1 MKKSSVV
8 SRKLLVVSAVCL
20 TAAVAVAA
28 PTISSR
34 LRMPI
39 VPLTNSFEIAGVK
52 FPPRYTEELFRMNQ
66 EAFATY
72 QQERKRIAAL
82 AEETFQSQLTDEH
95 RKVLLEISRQ
105 QEEEFGRMRAE
116 AAARNAE
123 LVAITNRKAYVVKEY
138 HEKRRSEY
146 HYQPKSLYWLKD
158 EVFKETVTRAEKG
171 KVVIH
176 ILYTRGKDGK
186 EKRHRYD
193 PLAIERRLAEAAEQ
207 EERAKAKGGVK

>member
-1 MKKSSVV
+1 MKKSLVV
-8 SRKLLVVSAVCL
+8 SRRSLVVSAVCL
-20 TAAVAVAA
+20 MAALAVAA
-28 PTISSR
+28 TRPER
-34 LRMPI
+34 LRIPSD
-39 VPLTNSFEIAGVK
+39 PLTNSFEIAGVK
-52 FPPRYTEELFRMNQ
+52 FPPRYNEEQFRMRKVAFEALHQ
-66 EAFATY
+66 EL
-72 QQERKRIAAL
+72 KRIDAL

-146 HYQPKSLYWLKD
+146 HYQPKSLYWLGD

-171 KVVIH
+171 KVVVN
-176 ILYTRGKDGK
+176 ILYTHDKDGK

-193 PLAIERRLAEAAEQ
+193 PYSIERRLQDAAKQ
-207 EERAKAKGGVK
+207 NAKGGVK

>member
-1 MKKSSVV
+1 MKKSSAVG
-8 SRKLLVVSAVCL
+8 RQLVVVGAVCL
-20 TAAVAVAA
+20 AAVVAVAA
-28 PTISSR
+28 PRPER
-34 LRMPI
+34 LRMPSG
-39 VPLTNSFEIAGVK
+39 PLTNSFEIAGVK
-52 FPPRYTEELFRMNQ
+52 FPPRYTEEQFRMRKVAF
-66 EAFATY
+66 EAFH
-72 QQERKRIAAL
+72 QELKRIEAI
-82 AEETFQSQLTDEH
+82 AEETFQSQLTEEH

-105 QEEEFGRMRAE
+105 QEEEIGRMRAE

-123 LVAITNRKAYVVKEY
+123 FVAITNRKAYVVKEY

-146 HYQPKSLYWLKD
+146 HYRPESLYWMGG

-193 PLAIERRLAEAAEQ
+193 PYSIERRLQDAAKQ
-207 EERAKAKGGVK
+207 NAKGGVK

>member
-1 MKKSSVV
+1 MKKLLAVG
-8 SRKLLVVSAVCL
+8 RQLVVVGAVCL
-20 TAAVAVAA
+20 AAVVAVAA
-28 PTISSR
+28 PRSPR

-39 VPLTNSFEIAGVK
+39 VSLTNSFEIAGVK
-52 FPPRYTEELFRMNQ
+52 FPPRYTEEQFRMRKVAFEAYHQ
-66 EAFATY
+66 EL
-72 QQERKRIAAL
+72 KRISAL

-146 HYQPKSLYWLKD
+146 HYRPESLYWMGG

-171 KVVIH
+171 KVVVH
-176 ILYTRGKDGK
+176 VLYTCGKDGK

-193 PLAIERRLAEAAEQ
+193 PYSIERRLQDAAKQ
-207 EERAKAKGGVK
+207 NAKGGVK

>member
-1 MKKSSVV
+1 MKKLLAVG
-8 SRKLLVVSAVCL
+8 RQLVVVGAVCL
-20 TAAVAVAA
+20 AAAVAVAA
-28 PTISSR
+28 PRPKR
-34 LRMPI
+34 LRMPSG
-39 VPLTNSFEIAGVK
+39 PLTNSFEIAGVK
-52 FPPRYTEELFRMNQ
+52 FPPRYTEEQFRMRKVAFEALHQ
-66 EAFATY
+66 EL
-72 QQERKRIAAL
+72 KRIEAL

-95 RKVLLEISRQ
+95 RKVLLEICRQ

-123 LVAITNRKAYVVKEY
+123 LVAITNRKVYIVKEY

-146 HYQPKSLYWLKD
+146 HYRPESLYWMGG

-176 ILYTRGKDGK
+176 ILYTRDKDGK

-193 PLAIERRLAEAAEQ
+193 PYSIERRLQDAAKQ
-207 EERAKAKGGVK
+207 NAKGGVK

>member
-1 MKKSSVV
+1 MKKLLAVG
-8 SRKLLVVSAVCL
+8 RQLVVVGAVCL
-20 TAAVAVAA
+20 AAAVAVAA
-28 PTISSR
+28 PRPKR
-34 LRMPI
+34 LRMPSG
-39 VPLTNSFEIAGVK
+39 PLTNSFEIAGVK
-52 FPPRYTEELFRMNQ
+52 FPPRYTEEQFRMRKVAFEALHQ
-66 EAFATY
+66 EL
-72 QQERKRIAAL
+72 KRIEAL

-95 RKVLLEISRQ
+95 RKVLLEICRQ

-123 LVAITNRKAYVVKEY
+123 LVAITNRKVYIVKEY

-146 HYQPKSLYWLKD
+146 HYRPESLYWMGG

-176 ILYTRGKDGK
+176 ILYTRDKDGK

-193 PLAIERRLAEAAEQ
+193 PYSIERCLQDAANQ
-207 EERAKAKGGVK
+207 NAKGGVK

>member
-1 MKKSSVV
+1 MKKLLAVG
-8 SRKLLVVSAVCL
+8 RQLVVVGAVCL
-20 TAAVAVAA
+20 AAAVAVAA
-28 PTISSR
+28 PRPKR
-34 LRMPI
+34 LRMPSG
-39 VPLTNSFEIAGVK
+39 PLTNSFEIAGVN
-52 FPPRYTEELFRMNQ
+52 FPPRYTEEQFRMRKVAFEALEQ
-66 EAFATY
+66 ELN
-72 QQERKRIAAL
+72 RISAL

-146 HYQPKSLYWLKD
+146 HYRPESLYWMGG
-158 EVFKETVTRAEKG
+158 ECFKETVTRAEKG
-171 KVVIH
+171 KVVVH

-193 PLAIERRLAEAAEQ
+193 PYSIERRLQDAAKQ
-207 EERAKAKGGVK
+207 NAKGGVK

>member
-1 MKKSSVV
+1 MKKS
-8 SRKLLVVSAVCL
+8 LVVGVVCL
-20 TAAVAVAA
+20 MATVAA
-28 PTISSR
+28 IAASRPER
-34 LRMPI
+34 LRMPSG
-39 VPLTNSFEIAGVK
+39 PLTNSFEIAGVM
-52 FPPRYTEELFRMNQ
+52 FPPRYTEEQFRMRKVAF
-66 EAFATY
+66 EAFH
-72 QQERKRIAAL
+72 QELKRIEAI
-82 AEETFQSQLTDEH
+82 AEETFQSQLTEEH

-105 QEEEFGRMRAE
+105 QEEEIGRMCAE

-123 LVAITNRKAYVVKEY
+123 FVAITNRKAYVVKEY

-146 HYQPKSLYWLKD
+146 HYRPESLYWMGG

-193 PLAIERRLAEAAEQ
+193 PYSIERRLQDAAKQ
-207 EERAKAKGGVK
+207 NAKGGVK

>member
-1 MKKSSVV
+1 M
-8 SRKLLVVSAVCL
+8 
-20 TAAVAVAA
+20 AAVAIAA
-28 PTISSR
+28 PRPER
-34 LRMPI
+34 LRMPRGS
-39 VPLTNSFEIAGVK
+39 LTNGVEISGVK
-52 FPPRYTEELFRMNQ
+52 FPPWYTKEQFQMRLAAFDRCREEI
-66 EAFATY
+66 A
-72 QQERKRIAAL
+72 RIDAL
-82 AEETFQSQLTDEH
+82 AEETFHAQLTDAQ

-105 QEEEFGRMRAE
+105 QEEDLGRMRAK

-146 HYQPKSLYWLKD
+146 HYQPESLYWMGG

-186 EKRHRYD
+186 EKRHCYD
-193 PLAIERRLAEAAEQ
+193 PYLIERRLQEAA
-207 EERAKAKGGVK
+207 RNNAKGVAK

>member
-1 MKKSSVV
+1 MKKLLAVG
-8 SRKLLVVSAVCL
+8 RQLVVVGAVCL
-20 TAAVAVAA
+20 AAVVAVAA
-28 PTISSR
+28 PRPER
-34 LRMPI
+34 LRMPSG
-39 VPLTNSFEIAGVK
+39 PLTNSFEIAGVK
-52 FPPRYTEELFRMNQ
+52 FPPRYTEEQFRMRR
-66 EAFATY
+66 EANDKY
-72 QQERKRIAAL
+72 REELKRIEAI
-82 AEETFQSQLTDEH
+82 AEETFQAQLTEEH

-146 HYQPKSLYWLKD
+146 HYRPESLYWMGG

-193 PLAIERRLAEAAEQ
+193 PSSIERRLQDAAKQ
-207 EERAKAKGGVK
+207 NAKGGVK

>member
-1 MKKSSVV
+1 MNKS
-8 SRKLLVVSAVCL
+8 LVVSIVCL
-20 TAAVAVAA
+20 MAAVAVAA
-28 PTISSR
+28 PHPER
-34 LRMPI
+34 LRMPSD
-39 VPLTNSFEIAGVK
+39 PLTNSFEIAGVK
-52 FPPRYTEELFRMNQ
+52 FPPRYNEEQFRMRKVAFEALHQ
-66 EAFATY
+66 EL
-72 QQERKRIAAL
+72 KRIDAL
-82 AEETFQSQLTDEH
+82 ADKTFQSQLTDEH
-95 RKVLLEISRQ
+95 RKVLQEISRQ
-105 QEEEFGRMRAE
+105 QEVEFARMSAE

-146 HYQPKSLYWLKD
+146 HYRPKSLYWLKD

-193 PLAIERRLAEAAEQ
+193 PLAIERRLAEAAKQ
-207 EERAKAKGGVK
+207 EKRAKAKGGVK

>member
-1 MKKSSVV
+1 MKESLVASVV
-8 SRKLLVVSAVCL
+8 CL
-20 TAAVAVAA
+20 MATVAFAA
-28 PTISSR
+28 PRPER
-34 LRMPI
+34 LRMPSG
-39 VPLTNSFEIAGVK
+39 PLTNSFEIAGVK
-52 FPPRYTEELFRMNQ
+52 FPPRYTEEQFRMRKDAYEALHQ
-66 EAFATY
+66 EL
-72 QQERKRIAAL
+72 KRIDAL
-82 AEETFQSQLTDEH
+82 AENTFQLQLTDEH

-146 HYQPKSLYWLKD
+146 HYQPKSLYWMGG

-171 KVVIH
+171 KVVVN
-176 ILYTRGKDGK
+176 ILYTRDKDGK

-193 PLAIERRLAEAAEQ
+193 PYSIERCLQNAAKQ
-207 EERAKAKGGVK
+207 NTKGGAK

>member
-1 MKKSSVV
+1 MKKS
-8 SRKLLVVSAVCL
+8 LVVGVVCL
-20 TAAVAVAA
+20 MATVAA
-28 PTISSR
+28 IAAPRPER
-34 LRMPI
+34 LRMTSG
-39 VPLTNSFEIAGVK
+39 PLTNSFEIAGVK
-52 FPPRYTEELFRMNQ
+52 FPPRYTEEQFRMRKVAFEALHQ
-66 EAFATY
+66 EL
-72 QQERKRIAAL
+72 KRIEAIAG
-82 AEETFQSQLTDEH
+82 ETFQSQLTEEH

-146 HYQPKSLYWLKD
+146 HYRPESLYWMGG

-176 ILYTRGKDGK
+176 ILYTHDKDGK

-193 PLAIERRLAEAAEQ
+193 PYSIERRLQDAAKQ
-207 EERAKAKGGVK
+207 NAKGGVK

>member
-1 MKKSSVV
+1 MKKSSPVG
-8 SRKLLVVSAVCL
+8 RQLVVVGAVCL
-20 TAAVAVAA
+20 AAVVAVAA
-28 PTISSR
+28 PRPER
-34 LRMPI
+34 LRMPSG
-39 VPLTNSFEIAGVK
+39 PLTNSFEIAGVK
-52 FPPRYTEELFRMNQ
+52 FPPRYTEEQFRMRNVAFEALRQ
-66 EAFATY
+66 EL
-72 QQERKRIAAL
+72 KRISAL

-146 HYQPKSLYWLKD
+146 HYQPESLYWMGG

-176 ILYTRGKDGK
+176 ILYTHDKDGK

-193 PLAIERRLAEAAEQ
+193 PYSIERRLQDAAKQ
-207 EERAKAKGGVK
+207 NTKGGAK